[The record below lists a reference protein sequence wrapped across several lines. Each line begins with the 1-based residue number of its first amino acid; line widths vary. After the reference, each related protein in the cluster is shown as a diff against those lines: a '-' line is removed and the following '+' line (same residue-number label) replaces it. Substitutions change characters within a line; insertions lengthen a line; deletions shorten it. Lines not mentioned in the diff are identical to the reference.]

1 MNRSDLASI
10 LEDLDEVCIRLRDAG
25 FITAAVNIHAQRL
38 KITPPERLSYP
49 PSNGELRRRAS
60 EHFAKAR
67 EYTSEAVRR
76 LRREP

>member
-1 MNRSDLASI
+1 MNRTDLASI
-10 LEDLDEVCIRLRDAG
+10 LEDLDDVVSRLRDAG
-25 FITAAVNIHAQRL
+25 FTTAADNINTQRNKL
-38 KITPPERLSYP
+38 TPPERLSYP